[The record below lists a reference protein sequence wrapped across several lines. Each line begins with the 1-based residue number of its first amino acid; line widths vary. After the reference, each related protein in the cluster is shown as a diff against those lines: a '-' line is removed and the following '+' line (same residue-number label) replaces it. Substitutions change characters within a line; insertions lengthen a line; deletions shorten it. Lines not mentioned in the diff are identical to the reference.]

1 MQEIKL
7 KKCPFCGGLAGF
19 LVKRIYSQAVK
30 HSWEFTVYCTDCGV
44 RLPKE
49 DFRVQVCLND
59 NGGIVLDPDERKKAA
74 DMWNRRADNG

>member
-19 LVKRIYSQAVK
+19 LVIRIYSQAVK

-49 DFRVQVCLND
+49 DFRVQVGLND

-74 DMWNRRADNG
+74 DMWNRRARK